1 MTTETPAPPPAA
13 PPAAP
18 STPTEAAT
26 RLDTLRADPKWTT
39 ALLSGGPAQ
48 TREFHELH
56 ALVAKGDNVDMAMAG
71 VMQPGIIQDSGHVEM
86 MGTAAM
92 LREMG
97 FNPKQVRET
106 LEGKPATQA
115 DIDIAT
121 TWKAQNMNSKEFRT
135 RLFAGEPDAKRLL
148 RAANIILSSPKET
161 SA

>member
-1 MTTETPAPPPAA
+1 MTTEAPPPV
-13 PPAAP
+13 PP
-18 STPTEAAT
+18 STPAEATA
-26 RLDTLRADPKWTT
+26 RLELVKADPKWTE

-48 TREFHELH
+48 TKEFHDLH
-56 ALVAKGDNVDMAMAG
+56 ALVAKGDGVDMAMAG
-71 VMQPGIIQDSGHVEM
+71 VMQPGIIQDSGHMEM

-106 LEGKPATQA
+106 LEGKPASQA

-121 TWKAQNMNSKEFRT
+121 TWKAQNMNSREFVT
-135 RLFAGEPDAKRLL
+135 RLMSGEPEAKRLL
-148 RAANIILSSPKET
+148 RAANIILTSPVKKEA

>member
-1 MTTETPAPPPAA
+1 MTETPAALPA
-13 PPAAP
+13 PP
-18 STPTEAAT
+18 STPAEATT
-26 RLDTLRADPKWTT
+26 RLDQLRADPKWTE

-56 ALVAKGDNVDMAMAG
+56 ELVAKGDGVDMAMAG

-86 MGTAAM
+86 ANTATM
-92 LREMG
+92 LRDMG

-106 LEGKPATQA
+106 LEGKEATQA

-121 TWKAQNMNSKEFRT
+121 AWKAQNMNSKEFVT
-135 RLFAGEPDAKRLL
+135 RLMAGEPEAARLL
-148 RAANIILSSPKET
+148 MAANIVLSSPVKKEA